1 MLKNLLKF
9 ASAYQGLAFSV
20 LFVLEIW
27 VHVLILKYDLKVF
40 TVNRLSSIPTLVMN
54 LSLALFFYNAAKVV
68 GNESGARDKF
78 QFWGKCSILT
88 VGIVQLLA
96 VFFPKQNSH
105 ISYLE
110 NADSLSN
117 GYEALAFLFQHS
129 FLAYQILDIFSSSS
143 NLLFTTMIYLFVNKI
158 VYGDR
163 KDQKCLG
170 I

>member
-20 LFVLEIW
+20 LFVLEIS
-27 VHVLILKYDLKVF
+27 VHVLIQKYGLKVF
-40 TVNRLSSIPTLVMN
+40 TVNRLLSIPTLVMN

-68 GNESGARDKF
+68 GNKSSARDKF
-78 QFWGKCSILT
+78 EFWGRCSILT

-96 VFFPKQNSH
+96 VLSPRQNSH
-105 ISYLE
+105 ISYLKK
-110 NADSLSN
+110 NSDLLSN
-117 GYEALAFLFQHS
+117 EYEVLAFLFEHR

-143 NLLFTTMIYLFVNKI
+143 NLLFTVMIYLLVKKI

-163 KDQKCLG
+163 KN
-170 I
+170 